1 MIWLR
6 LRFGIKLYHKRIFRH
21 CRIGNTWKLTEKSLL
36 FDVDYTSAKAKPFY
50 IASFYKLLISK
61 LPAFQLGEIF
71 HHLFLRFLFGNA
83 ASFYHEG
90 DIKKTAL
97 AASGCHL
104 EIAQREVGTIHSDFE
119 RARRYIEIVRN
130 TVEKYW
136 KP

>member
-1 MIWLR
+1 MIRWR
-6 LRFGIKLYHKRIFRH
+6 VNNQKHECSSNH
-21 CRIGNTWKLTEKSLL
+21 CTLDEDAIVE
-36 FDVDYTSAKAKPFY
+36 
-50 IASFYKLLISK
+50 
-61 LPAFQLGEIF
+61 
-71 HHLFLRFLFGNA
+71 H
-83 ASFYHEG
+83 
-90 DIKKTAL
+90 IKKTAL

>member
-1 MIWLR
+1 MGER
-6 LRFGIKLYHKRIFRH
+6 LRGTNIIYHRKPSANF
-21 CRIGNTWKLTEKSLL
+21 LSL
-36 FDVDYTSAKAKPFY
+36 
-50 IASFYKLLISK
+50 
-61 LPAFQLGEIF
+61 
-71 HHLFLRFLFGNA
+71 
-83 ASFYHEG
+83 G
-90 DIKKTAL
+90 DTLDEDAIVEHIKKTAL